1 MKQRK
6 DTTAVM
12 AAQKASAVE
21 SIAIY
26 IACVSGLV
34 GFGSALIAFWGRDI
48 SLFERGVSVG
58 FMASIISGVIALAV
72 YAVTAY
78 KHAAVVGK
86 DWRARLKQRVSIW
99 SLAIVHGLLAFL
111 MYALLFYIVD
121 RSFIGVLIDQWAA
134 SALVAFATG
143 LAGYFAYLSAAT
155 MSSMRIAGIL
165 ALFLVSGTFVSML
178 TAQDPNW
185 WYLHFSSLGASGGVS
200 GYAFNGT
207 LIIVGA
213 AVVGLVS
220 SITHDFMRLRGENA
234 VASRT
239 KTAVLMM
246 ALSGIGI
253 ALALVGVFVYDKF
266 PVIHELAAGG
276 MAVFFMAII
285 LALPW
290 LMSDFPRAFFVASYG
305 LLAALLFSTWL
316 YLSVGYFNLTVFEIA
331 AAAVIFT
338 WLVVFVRQTAALLSD
353 RTAA

>member
-1 MKQRK
+1 
-6 DTTAVM
+6 M
-12 AAQKASAVE
+12 AAPKASVVE
-21 SIAIY
+21 SVAIY
-26 IACVSGLV
+26 IACISGLL
-34 GFGSALIAFWGRDI
+34 GFGSGLIAFWGDDV
-48 SLFERGVSVG
+48 SLFARGISVG
-58 FMASIISGVIALAV
+58 FMASIVSSLVALVI
-72 YAVTAY
+72 YAGTAY
-78 KHAAVVGK
+78 KRTAATSQH
-86 DWRARLKQRVSIW
+86 WRDRLKRQVSVW
-99 SLAIVHGLLAFL
+99 SLAVVHGLLAFL

-134 SALVAFATG
+134 SALVAFAVG

-207 LIIVGA
+207 LIIVGV
-213 AVVGLVS
+213 AVVGLVG
-220 SITHDFMRLRGENA
+220 SITQDFVRLRGEHVLA
-234 VASRT
+234 RRT
-239 KTAVLMM
+239 KTAVLMT

-253 ALALVGVFVYDKF
+253 ALALVGVFVYDKY

-290 LMSDFPRAFFVASYG
+290 LMSDFPKAFFVASYG
-305 LLAALLFSTWL
+305 LLAALLVSTWL

-338 WLVVFVRQTAALLSD
+338 WLVVFVRQTAALVSD
-353 RTAA
+353 RAAVRN